1 MMQLVLKFAACTRA
15 AGLRVSTSEVL
26 DCLDQMQYAN
36 PTDEEEFKILL
47 RSNFVKSRRE
57 QAKFDHLYH
66 LFFHEMQ
73 TDLDVKSE
81 SMAQHLEEILDF
93 LQENMGQDQESQA
106 IMDLMAG
113 NPMGYL
119 ELLQQMQT
127 DEDSGPRIKGSNLGQ
142 LAKRLQIMLGFNDV
156 RELIAQFL
164 ESRTPSPGVTETID
178 YQIRQQLREYF
189 DERLATAQEMLTK
202 EPRPDNASMKKST
215 SPEKHLAQL
224 GDKPF
229 VSLSRKEVEEMREII
244 DHLVA
249 KLKDTIG
256 RRYAR
261 KTSGVLDIKK
271 TIRAASKYQGVPVEL
286 IFKSKPPRKGKV
298 VTLCDVSGSV
308 WAAARFMLNLLYS
321 VSERFTGVRSFVFVN
336 SLTEVSDI
344 FEKHEINQAIEEV
357 LRSDRIP
364 FEARTDYGA
373 TFRHFKREY
382 MDILNKKTTLIIIG
396 DGRSNYSNPEADI
409 LDQMRD
415 KCRRVIWL
423 NPEHEVFWYSGD
435 SEMRTY
441 ERYCHEFRQVQ
452 NLNQLMEFIKDLV
465 L

>member
-1 MMQLVLKFAACTRA
+1 MMQLVLKFASCTRA

-26 DCLDQMQYAN
+26 DCLDQLQHVN
-36 PTDEEEFKILL
+36 PVDEEEFKILM
-47 RSNFVKSRRE
+47 RANFAKSRRD
-57 QAKFDHLYH
+57 QAKFDYLYD

-73 TDLDVKSE
+73 TDLDFKSE
-81 SMAQHLEEILDF
+81 SMGQYLQEILKM
-93 LQENMGQDQESQA
+93 LGENLPQDQESQA
-106 IMDLMAG
+106 VLDLMAG
-113 NPMGYL
+113 NPMAYL
-119 ELLQQMQT
+119 ELLQQIQS
-127 DEDSGPRIKGSNLGQ
+127 DDNAAPGIKGSNLGQ

-164 ESRTPSPGVTETID
+164 EGRTPSPGVTETID
-178 YQIRQQLREYF
+178 YQIRQQLRAYF
-189 DERLATAQEMLTK
+189 DERLEVARELLTS
-202 EPRPDNASMKKST
+202 ESRPNNESLKT
-215 SPEKHLAQL
+215 SSSHDKHLAQL

-229 VSLSRKEVEEMREII
+229 VSLNRKEVEEMREII
-244 DHLVA
+244 NHLVA

-261 KTSGVLDIKK
+261 KTSGILDVKK
-271 TIRAASKYQGVPVEL
+271 TLRQSSKYQGVPVEL
-286 IFKSKPPRKGKV
+286 VYKTKQPKKGKI
-298 VTLCDVSGSV
+298 VTICDVSGSV
-308 WAAARFMLNLLYS
+308 WSAARFMLNLLYS
-321 VSERFTGVRSFVFVN
+321 VSERFNGVRSFIFVN
-336 SLTEVSDI
+336 NLAEVSDT
-344 FEKHEINQAIEEV
+344 FDKYEINQAIENV
-357 LRSDRIP
+357 LRNHEVE
-364 FEARTDYGA
+364 FQARTDYGA
-373 TFRHFKREY
+373 MLRHFRREY

-423 NPEHEVFWYSGD
+423 NPEAEVFWYSGD